1 MIEALIA
8 LVMRAGVMVTS
19 HRRDKNSSDGAPY
32 AVKVART
39 VWVRGKRGDKIKA
52 LPIDIIDS
60 ADTAAV
66 DSGVWRS
73 LRQDSPR

>member
-1 MIEALIA
+1 
-8 LVMRAGVMVTS
+8 MVTS